1 MAIINK
7 TGITDG
13 GTIQAE
19 HVTRAIDA
27 LSGGSTDTIVATG
40 SFTGSFAGSG
50 VGLTGIVA
58 TTAATASYVLNAV
71 SSSFSTTASFALNA
85 GGAGFPFTGSAQIT
99 GSLAVTGSF
108 RQIAPGVGT
117 VINSDSNGILTLQH
131 NNINVSSSV
140 VSFDPNASLNLS
152 NIFKNG
158 GLQIPVTHPSPA
170 QTGSMYFDIPTTTLY
185 IYDGTQWTYVN
196 FTT

>member
-7 TGITDG
+7 TGITNG

-40 SFTGSFAGSG
+40 SFSGS
-50 VGLTGIVA
+50 LTGIA
-58 TTAATASYVLNAV
+58 TSASFA
-71 SSSFSTTASFALNA
+71 TTASFALNA

-158 GLQIPVTHPSPA
+158 GLQIPVTSPGA
-170 QTGSMYFDIPTTTLY
+170 TARTGSMYFDIPTTTLY
-185 IYDGTQWTYVN
+185 VYDGTQWT
-196 FTT
+196 FIQLTT

>member
-7 TGITDG
+7 TGITTG

-40 SFTGSFAGSG
+40 SFTGSFKGDGSQLSG
-50 VGLTGIVA
+50 V
-58 TTAATASYVLNAV
+58 S
-71 SSSFSTTASFALNA
+71 
-85 GGAGFPFTGSAQIT
+85 AGFPFTGSAQVT

-108 RQIAPGVGT
+108 KQITPGVGT

-158 GLQIPVTHPSPA
+158 GLQIPVTSPGA
-170 QTGSMYFDIPTTTLY
+170 TARTGSMYFDIPTTTLY
-185 IYDGTQWTYVN
+185 VYDGTQWTYVQL
-196 FTT
+196 TV

>member
-7 TGITDG
+7 TGITTG

-40 SFTGSFAGSG
+40 SFSGSFKGDGSQLSG
-50 VGLTGIVA
+50 V
-58 TTAATASYVLNAV
+58 S
-71 SSSFSTTASFALNA
+71 
-85 GGAGFPFTGSAQIT
+85 AGFPFTGSAQVT

-108 RQIAPGVGT
+108 KQITPGVGT

-158 GLQIPVTHPSPA
+158 GFQIPVTSPGA
-170 QTGSMYFDIPTTTLY
+170 RTGSMYFDIPTTTLY
-185 IYDGTQWTYVN
+185 VYDGTQWAYVQL
-196 FTT
+196 TT

>member
-7 TGITDG
+7 TGITSG

-27 LSGGSTDTIVATG
+27 LSGGSTDTVIATG
-40 SFTGSFAGSG
+40 SFSGS
-50 VGLTGIVA
+50 LTGIA
-58 TTAATASYVLNAV
+58 TSASFA
-71 SSSFSTTASFALNA
+71 TTASFALNA

-108 RQIAPGVGT
+108 RQLVTGTGT
-117 VINSDSNGILTLQH
+117 VIDSDSNGILTMRH
-131 NNINVSSSV
+131 NNINVSSSI

-152 NIFKNG
+152 NVFKNG
-158 GLQIPVTHPSPA
+158 GLQIPVNSPGA
-170 QTGSMYFDIPTTTLY
+170 SATTGSMYFDIPNTTLY
-185 IYDGTQWTYVN
+185 IYDGTFWTYIQL
-196 FTT
+196 TP

>member
-7 TGITDG
+7 TGITTG
-13 GTIQAE
+13 GTIEAE

-40 SFTGSFAGSG
+40 SFSGSFKGDGSQLSG
-50 VGLTGIVA
+50 V
-58 TTAATASYVLNAV
+58 S
-71 SSSFSTTASFALNA
+71 
-85 GGAGFPFTGSAQIT
+85 AGFPFTGSAQVT

-108 RQIAPGVGT
+108 KQITPGVGT

-158 GLQIPVTHPSPA
+158 GLQIPVNDPGLTAS
-170 QTGSMYFDIPTTTLY
+170 TGSMYFDIPTTTLY
-185 IYDGTQWTYVN
+185 IYDGTQWSYVQL
-196 FTT
+196 TV

>member
-7 TGITDG
+7 TGITTG

-19 HVTRAIDA
+19 HITRAIDA

-40 SFTGSFAGSG
+40 SFTGSFKGDGSQLSG
-50 VGLTGIVA
+50 V
-58 TTAATASYVLNAV
+58 S
-71 SSSFSTTASFALNA
+71 
-85 GGAGFPFTGSAQIT
+85 AGFPFTGSAQVTGSLGIT
-99 GSLAVTGSF
+99 GSF
-108 RQIAPGVGT
+108 KQITPGVGT

-158 GLQIPVTHPSPA
+158 GLQIPVTSPGA
-170 QTGSMYFDIPTTTLY
+170 TARTGSMYFDIPTTTLY
-185 IYDGTQWTYVN
+185 VYDGTQWTYVN
-196 FTT
+196 LTV

>member
-7 TGITDG
+7 TGITTG

-40 SFTGSFAGSG
+40 SFSGSFKGDGSQLSG
-50 VGLTGIVA
+50 V
-58 TTAATASYVLNAV
+58 S
-71 SSSFSTTASFALNA
+71 
-85 GGAGFPFTGSAQIT
+85 AGFPFTGSAQVT

-108 RQIAPGVGT
+108 KQITPGVGT

-158 GLQIPVTHPSPA
+158 GLQIPVNSPGGTA
-170 QTGSMYFDIPTTTLY
+170 RTGSMYFDIPTTTLY
-185 IYDGTQWTYVN
+185 VYDGTQWSYVQLRV
-196 FTT
+196 

>member
-50 VGLTGIVA
+50 VGLTGISV

-85 GGAGFPFTGSAQIT
+85 GGAGFPFTGSARIT

-108 RQIAPGVGT
+108 TQTSDGGT
-117 VINSDSNGILTLQH
+117 VLINSNNNGTATV
-131 NNINVSSSV
+131 NSNVSFGGTSG
-140 VSFDPNASLNLS
+140 LNLS
-152 NIFKNG
+152 AMFKG
-158 GLQIPVTHPSPA
+158 PGFRIPLADPGVNAT
-170 QTGSMYFDIPTTTLY
+170 TGSMYFDTGSLILF
-185 IYDGTQWTYVN
+185 IHDGIQWTYVQL
-196 FTT
+196 TT